1 MWLTLPEATVLGI
14 SLSGINLLHPGVFND
29 FVTRLLRV
37 FFLVFFH
44 LTLVQG
50 PFVRLIVRIIITPT
64 FRPVLIAWVLY

>member
-1 MWLTLPEATVLGI
+1 MWLTLLEATVLGI

-37 FFLVFFH
+37 FFFH

-50 PFVRLIVRIIITPT
+50 PFVRLIVGIIITPT
-64 FRPVLIAWVLY
+64 FRPVLIAWALY